1 MIDDGVRR
9 SRSAVRRIRSR
20 RSGGPIQD
28 GLANSVRLSYQ
39 WYAFTCRHRNSG
51 MNRYRSVGASIDRH
65 GALGRRSAPGYR
77 RDGRSD
83 ERVDRLEGS
92 RRRIEQVVAR

>member
-1 MIDDGVRR
+1 
-9 SRSAVRRIRSR
+9 
-20 RSGGPIQD
+20 
-28 GLANSVRLSYQ
+28 
-39 WYAFTCRHRNSG
+39 